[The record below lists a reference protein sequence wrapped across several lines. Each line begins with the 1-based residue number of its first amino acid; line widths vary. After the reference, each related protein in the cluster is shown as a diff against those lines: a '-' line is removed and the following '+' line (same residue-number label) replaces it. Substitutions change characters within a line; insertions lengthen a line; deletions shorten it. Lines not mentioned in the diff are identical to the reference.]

1 MIGASIATIVGDVMK
16 PSIRLIATFG
26 LAIVAFALL
35 AFIGSHSFLMT
46 SFAAF
51 MIFEFCVGLYF
62 PSIGVLKSDLVP
74 ERVRGTM
81 YNIYRVPLN
90 AVVVGLLLSHISM
103 VQCFMLCA
111 ALVAVALLSV
121 MSIRSQAKL
130 GEAAPLTPK
139 PTKQV

>member
-1 MIGASIATIVGDVMK
+1 MMGASVATIVGNAFK
-16 PSIRLIATFG
+16 PSARLTFTIGLSIAAFG
-26 LAIVAFALL
+26 LLV
-35 AFIGSHSFLMT
+35 FIGTQSFLMT

-62 PSIGVLKSDLVP
+62 PSIGALKSEVVP
-74 ERVRGTM
+74 EHIRATM

-111 ALVAVALLSV
+111 LLLSGAFLAVAAMQSDNKADEEKKLVKSV
-121 MSIRSQAKL
+121 
-130 GEAAPLTPK
+130 
-139 PTKQV
+139 